1 MKDEELSS
9 HLIRFYEYF
18 TQYDSRRNLNFLETF
33 PEMKD
38 FWNEA
43 KSEYEENM
51 DPMLKINQVI
61 RSVP

>member
-1 MKDEELSS
+1 MAWAKQGLNMSDEDLSN

-18 TQYDSRRNLNFLETF
+18 TQYDNRRNLNFLETF

-43 KSEYEENM
+43 KSEYEE
-51 DPMLKINQVI
+51 KYG
-61 RSVP
+61 S